1 LDVDQLLKLAKIRK
15 LFKPIVLSAKD
26 FENLLKPA
34 DAPAQNPF
42 QRFAEDRALNEFLS
56 FLQRIECT
64 TVLFDSGLLISLTP
78 FNHHV
83 ISSHYVVAERI
94 DGDG

>member
-64 TVLFDSGLLISLTP
+64 TVLFDSGLLILLAP
-78 FNHHV
+78 FNHRV
-83 ISSHYVVAERI
+83 ISSQYLVAEHI
-94 DGDG
+94 DGYG

>member
-1 LDVDQLLKLAKIRK
+1 LDVDQLLKLETIRK

-26 FENLLKPA
+26 FENLLEPA
-34 DAPAQNPF
+34 DALAQNPF

-64 TVLFDSGLLISLTP
+64 TVLFDSGLLILLAP
-78 FNHHV
+78 FNHRV
-83 ISSHYVVAERI
+83 ISSQYLVAERI
-94 DGDG
+94 DGYG